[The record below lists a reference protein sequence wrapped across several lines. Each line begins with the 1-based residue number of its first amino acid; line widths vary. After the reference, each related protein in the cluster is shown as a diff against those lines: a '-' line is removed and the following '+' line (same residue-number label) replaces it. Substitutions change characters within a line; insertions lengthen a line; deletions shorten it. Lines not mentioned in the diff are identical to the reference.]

1 MNIIIPM
8 AGRGTRLRPHTLT
21 VPKPLIPIA
30 GKPIVQRL
38 VEDLTKVCDEKI
50 DTIGFVIGE
59 LEEEQVNQLYAIA
72 KTVGAKAKIF
82 KQDEALG
89 TAHAIYCAEELLK
102 GKTMVAF
109 ADTLF
114 HADFKLDT
122 SEDGIIWVQK
132 VEDPSAFG
140 VVKMDTQY
148 RIVDFVEKP
157 KAFVSDLAIIGI
169 YYFRE
174 AEKLKVEIEHLLDK
188 GIKTG
193 GEYGLT
199 DALEQLRSKGLTF
212 KPGEV
217 NEWLDCGNKDAV
229 VFTNQRYLE
238 YIKDSDELISP
249 TATLTNTII
258 IPPVYIGKD
267 AVIENSVIG
276 PHVSIGDATKICDSR
291 LSNSLVQANAILNN
305 ANLQNSMLGNAVSYK
320 GPTQDVSLGDYTNV
334 T

>member
-38 VEDLTKVCDEKI
+38 VEDLTKVCGEKI

-59 LEEEQVNQLYAIA
+59 LEEAQVNQLYAIA
-72 KTVGAKAKIF
+72 KAVGAKAKIF
-82 KQDEALG
+82 KQEEALG

-122 SEDGIIWVQK
+122 NEDGIIWVQK
-132 VEDPSAFG
+132 VKDPSAFG

-174 AEKLKVEIEHLLDK
+174 AEKLRSEIAHLLDQD
-188 GIKTG
+188 IKTG

-199 DALEQLRSKGLTF
+199 DALEQLRRKGVTF

-238 YIKDSDELISP
+238 YIKHEDGLVSNR
-249 TATLTNTII
+249 ATLTNSVI
-258 IPPVYIGKD
+258 IPPVYIGD
-267 AVIENSVIG
+267 DVVIENSVIG
-276 PHVSIGDATKICDSR
+276 PHVSIGESTKISHA
-291 LSNSLVQANAILNN
+291 LINNSLIQANSTLNN
-305 ANLQNSMLGNAVSYK
+305 INLQNSMVGNFVSIR
-320 GPTQDVSLGDYTNV
+320 GSARDVSLGDYTHV

>member
-38 VEDLTKVCDEKI
+38 VEDLTKVCNEQV

-59 LEEEQVNQLYAIA
+59 LEEAQVGQLYAIA
-72 KTVGAKAKIF
+72 EDVGAKARIF
-82 KQDEALG
+82 KQEEALG
-89 TAHAIYCAEELLK
+89 TAHAIYCAQELLE
-102 GKTMVAF
+102 GKTLVAF

-122 SEDGIIWVQK
+122 NEDGIVWVQK
-132 VEDPSAFG
+132 VPDPSAFG

-157 KAFVSDLAIIGI
+157 QTFVSDLAIIGI

-174 AEKLKVEIEHLLDK
+174 AEKLRAEIENLLEQK
-188 GIKTG
+188 LKPGQ
-193 GEYGLT
+193 EYGLT
-199 DALEQLRSKGLTF
+199 DALEQLRAKGLTF

-238 YIKDSDELISP
+238 YIKDEKGLVSDQ
-249 TATLTNTII
+249 ATITNSVI
-258 IPPVYIGKD
+258 IPPVFIGSHSIIK
-267 AVIENSVIG
+267 NSVIG
-276 PHVSIGDATKICDSR
+276 PHVSVGISTKITDS
-291 LSNSLVQANAILNN
+291 LVNNSLIQANSTLNN
-305 ANLQNSMLGNAVSYK
+305 VNLQNSMVGNFVSFK
-320 GPTQDVSLGDYTNV
+320 GSPHDVSLGDYTNV